1 ILQCQKPLPSTES
14 LDDFLFNNHYR
25 SEKNLDICHAHLN
38 VLKDACYS
46 LAMCCRTIIKSCEE
60 QLNSSELQDRLRE
73 SVDRLIRQHN
83 DCEKNILETIK
94 LFRGLTQ
101 QEKGAHDFRS

>member
-1 ILQCQKPLPSTES
+1 MFAHGACLRSIEKSDYAKVKQLLVTQRSLRKTCLEHRQDRRRMSADEILQCQKPLPSTES

-46 LAMCCRTIIKSCEE
+46 LAMCCRTIIK
-60 QLNSSELQDRLRE
+60 
-73 SVDRLIRQHN
+73 
-83 DCEKNILETIK
+83 
-94 LFRGLTQ
+94 
-101 QEKGAHDFRS
+101 